1 VGGRLG
7 SVIRKTIG
15 EKVATGDPLQRIM
28 RLRRDAIALYGLDAF
43 AHEPRLTRLRKTFG
57 AAQPQPR

>member
-1 VGGRLG
+1 
-7 SVIRKTIG
+7 VIRKTIG
-15 EKVATGDPLQRIM
+15 EKVAAGDPLQRIM
-28 RLRRDAIALYGLDAF
+28 RLRRDAIALYGSDAF